1 MATLSGYQVQPLN
14 FSNKD
19 GILFSPMDDMSVFLN
34 MTSTTEMNYN
44 TDVTVTTSPVMSGAN
59 VADNFSR
66 QPKRIDISGVV
77 VTQYG
82 GAFLITQETGSV
94 EDFVTTVELWRDQK
108 RLVHVMCQDGI
119 SLENCVI
126 ANFSAKKDKS
136 ISNGLNLQM
145 SFVQID
151 IVKEATKTTVNGVP
165 AENVNGSKAGA
176 KTKTK
181 AVEGLKSA
189 GKAST
194 TETQS
199 TLNCKALLGQ
209 SADWLDKHQNALSAR
224 NSCQQSAQKGAAHGQ
239 YIYTFS
245 PSEDVMS
252 DVRNNLNSQ
261 GVNQNMKEGAH

>member
-1 MATLSGYQVQPLN
+1 MAIFSGYQIQPIN

-19 GILFSPMDDMSVFLN
+19 GIWFSPMDDMSVFLN
-34 MTSTTEMNYN
+34 MTSTTEMNYSSS
-44 TDVTVTTSPVMSGAN
+44 VTVTTSPVMSGAN

-77 VTQYG
+77 VTQYIG
-82 GAFLITQETGSV
+82 IFLLSNNVASV
-94 EDFVTTVELWRDQK
+94 EDFVSTVELWRDQK
-108 RLVHVMCQDGI
+108 RLVHVFCKDGI

-126 ANFSAKKDKS
+126 ADFSAKKDKT
-136 ISNGLNLQM
+136 ISNGLNLNM

-151 IVKEATKTTVNGVP
+151 IVKESTKTTVNGVA
-165 AENVNGSKAGA
+165 AENVNGSKPGA
-176 KTKTK
+176 KTSTK
-181 AVEGLKSA
+181 AVEGQKSA

-209 SADWLDKHQNALSAR
+209 SESWLDAHQSALSAR

-239 YIYTFS
+239 YIYTFNV
-245 PSEDVMS
+245 SEDIMS
-252 DVRNNLNSQ
+252 DVKNSINSQ
-261 GVNQNMKEGAH
+261 GVNQNMKVEAH